1 LARGDNTATVA
12 PKPYPREDAV
22 QANIEDLRARIAK
35 LAGMKPSD
43 SIGASLIRELENE
56 AFSSRL
62 EKQ

>member
-1 LARGDNTATVA
+1 
-12 PKPYPREDAV
+12 V
-22 QANIEDLRARIAK
+22 QASIEDLRARIAK

-56 AFSSRL
+56 AFFSRL